1 MDSSEQLALAAFCEE
16 LPDLRAECARQGAD
30 RRRQLAH
37 IETEAQARRPILPL
51 LAVLLDARPE
61 HTVRA
66 LAAGL
71 PGAGPGQAD
80 EESFVCPDGACAR
93 VAYTVPAG
101 PVPRC
106 RVIGRPMVRP

>member
-1 MDSSEQLALAAFCEE
+1 MDSSERLALAALCEE

-30 RRRQLAH
+30 QSGRLAR
-37 IETEAQARRPILPL
+37 IEAEARARRPILTL
-51 LAVLLDARPE
+51 LAALLDAEPDEAQRQ
-61 HTVRA
+61 
-66 LAAGL
+66 LGAGL
-71 PGAGPGQAD
+71 PGSGPGHAD

-93 VAYTVPAG
+93 VAHTVPAG

>member
-1 MDSSEQLALAAFCEE
+1 VESSERLALAAFCEE
-16 LPDLRAECARQGAD
+16 LQDLRTECARQGAD
-30 RRRQLAH
+30 QLQQLAR
-37 IETEAQARRPILPL
+37 IETEAQARRPILVL
-51 LAVLLDARPE
+51 LAVLLNAKPE
-61 HTVRA
+61 HAVRA
-66 LAAGL
+66 LGAGL

-106 RVIGRPMVRP
+106 RVTGRLMARP